1 MGGSKLAE
9 KLFRRGKAEKKTDC
23 VKTADADAD
32 SAAPDTS
39 TAATATGGELVNA
52 ERERIMSDV
61 RKKGGVF
68 SYIVGIT
75 ICAVM
80 FVVNLVSLILL

>member
-9 KLFRRGKAEKKTDC
+9 KLFRRGKTDKKPDG
-23 VKTADADAD
+23 VKTAEVDAD

-39 TAATATGGELVNA
+39 TAATGGELVNA